1 MLRDRP
7 RPSHRKEEQRSR
19 WISAKV
25 ILFFLLLMGAGF
37 LLTVTSAS
45 GFQDA
50 QLGSGILLWV
60 VGVFGAVYCIVRR
73 LWGPR
78 AAKFAVLAL
87 FVILLSELFSSKR
100 NERDYDPLERR
111 NEL

>member
-1 MLRDRP
+1 MNEGP
-7 RPSHRKEEQRSR
+7 RPGHRKGGQRSR
-19 WISAKV
+19 WISAKI
-25 ILFFLLLMGAGF
+25 ILFFLILIGAGF
-37 LLTVTSAS
+37 LLTFTSTS

-50 QLGSGILLWV
+50 QFGSGILLWV